1 MTDHARTV
9 LLKPGDTLLIGNTG
23 DLDDETLAELPAVLA
38 SLRHALALAN
48 VTVFEQDIEVAA
60 VTPVQPAADA
70 VVLRL
75 FDRIAVAQHRAV
87 LAAWL
92 TANRIDPATVADTWL
107 SIEQTAGLRLIR
119 YEAYRRDDAGCKLI
133 DPRDPDRAWT
143 VERVSP
149 LVIDLNLPASAPDTQ
164 RDGDRVHPGG

>member
-38 SLRHALALAN
+38 SLRHALALTT

-60 VTPVQPAADA
+60 VTSVRPAPDA
-70 VVLRL
+70 VVLRV
-75 FDRIAVAQHRAV
+75 FDRTAVAQHRAV

-92 TANRIDPATVADTWL
+92 SANHIDPHTVADTWL
-107 SIEQTAGLRLIR
+107 SIEQTASLRFIR
-119 YEAYRRDDAGCKLI
+119 YEAYRLDDAGCRLI

-149 LVIDLNLPASAPDTQ
+149 LVIDLDLPAGQTATD
-164 RDGDRVHPGG
+164 RDGTS